1 MELDARNFSD
11 VKPGLLDC
19 IKSLSPSLTC
29 TVDSVSVQLSD
40 SVVTSTDADRKFSSV
55 EGLPSTND
63 CYFDETNNQGTLVR
77 SQEPSIICG
86 ADFSSLS
93 EDLPGYPLQGVSF
106 ENIGLGGIDLF
117 HYNDAMILS
126 GLQSNWY
133 DDQDQYASET
143 LDYPLMDGC
152 LFA

>member
-1 MELDARNFSD
+1 MELDSRNFSD

-19 IKSLSPSLTC
+19 LKSLSPALTC
-29 TVDSVSVQLSD
+29 TVDSVSAQLSD
-40 SVVTSTDADRKFSSV
+40 SVVTSADADRKFSSV
-55 EGLPSTND
+55 EGLPSTN
-63 CYFDETNNQGTLVR
+63 FDQTSNQGALVR

-86 ADFSSLS
+86 AEFSSLT
-93 EDLPGYPLQGVSF
+93 EDLPLYPLQGVSF

-117 HYNDAMILS
+117 HNNDAMILS

-133 DDQDQYASET
+133 DDQDQFAGET
-143 LDYPLMDGC
+143 IDYPLMDGC